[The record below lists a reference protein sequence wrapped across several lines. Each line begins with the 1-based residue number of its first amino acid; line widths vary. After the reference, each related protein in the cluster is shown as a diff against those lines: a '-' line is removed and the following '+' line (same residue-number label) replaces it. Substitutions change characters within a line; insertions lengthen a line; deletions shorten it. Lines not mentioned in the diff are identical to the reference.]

1 MVNIDF
7 SVFAFSSEN
16 GFRDSWKPAY
26 EMRFRYRL
34 ECHAIVKCF
43 ENDIVVWK
51 AVEPY

>member
-1 MVNIDF
+1 MF
-7 SVFAFSSEN
+7 SLFLLRTASRFLE
-16 GFRDSWKPAY
+16 KPAY
-26 EMRFRYRL
+26 EMCFRYRL